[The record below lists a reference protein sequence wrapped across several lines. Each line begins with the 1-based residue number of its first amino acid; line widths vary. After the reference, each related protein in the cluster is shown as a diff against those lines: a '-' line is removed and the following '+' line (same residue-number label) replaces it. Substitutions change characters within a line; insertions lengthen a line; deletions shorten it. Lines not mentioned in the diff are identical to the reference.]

1 MINKE
6 LKYCRI
12 CYSKKLT
19 KYINLGKHPFSNS
32 FLTRNQ
38 VKGEKKFSLAVVL
51 CKKCGLSQLSII
63 PNTKFIFSEYD
74 YLSSSSSALSNHY
87 KNLVKKL
94 IKQYKI
100 KSFENILD
108 IGCNDGILL
117 KHFPKRFKKLIG
129 FEPSDASKYIKDRRI
144 KLFRNFFG
152 DATSKR
158 YLKKFNKP
166 KLITITNVLAQIP
179 NLEDFVRGLKNL
191 LNENNLIVIEFPY
204 LLDMIN
210 SSIFDVIYHEH
221 LSYFSLTPLDYLF
234 KKNGIQMI
242 NYEKLTFGASGPAI
256 RLYLANNISIYKQTK
271 KIKKTLIHEKKWGI
285 KKIKRYKNFKN
296 QVNLRINKL
305 RNIINTK
312 HKQGFK
318 LGCYTASSKGN
329 TLLNCLKIKKDI
341 ISLVSENNK
350 KKIGKFTPGT
360 HIKIV
365 NDQKFI
371 KEKIQY
377 ALLLSWNYK
386 NFFMKRSNYIK
397 NGGKFIVPFP
407 KTHIT

>member
-12 CYSKKLT
+12 CYSQKLT

-117 KHFPKRFKKLIG
+117 KHFPKRFKKLTG

-144 KLFRNFFG
+144 KLFKNFFG

-305 RNIINTK
+305 RNIINRK

-329 TLLNCLKIKKDI
+329 TLLNCLKIKKDV

-365 NDQKFI
+365 NDRKFI

-386 NFFMKRSNYIK
+386 NFFMKKSNYIK

>member
-1 MINKE
+1 MKNSP
-6 LKYCRI
+6 LNVCRI
-12 CYSKKLT
+12 CKSRKLE
-19 KYINLGKHPFSNS
+19 KYLDLGKHPFSNS

-117 KHFPKRFKKLIG
+117 KHFPKRFKKLTG

-144 KLFRNFFG
+144 KLFKNFFG

-271 KIKKTLIHEKKWGI
+271 KIKKTLINEKKWGI

-305 RNIINTK
+305 RNIINRK

-329 TLLNCLKIKKDI
+329 TLLNCLKIKKDV

-365 NDQKFI
+365 NDRKFI

>member
-1 MINKE
+1 M
-6 LKYCRI
+6 
-12 CYSKKLT
+12 
-19 KYINLGKHPFSNS
+19 
-32 FLTRNQ
+32 
-38 VKGEKKFSLAVVL
+38 

-117 KHFPKRFKKLIG
+117 KHFPKRFKKLTG

-144 KLFRNFFG
+144 KLFKNFFG

-305 RNIINTK
+305 RNIINRK

-329 TLLNCLKIKKDI
+329 TLLNCLKIKKDV

-365 NDQKFI
+365 NDRKFI

-386 NFFMKRSNYIK
+386 NFFMKKSNYIK